1 MNSSTAL
8 QKHIVKLISII
19 HSNWT
24 LSHHFLFLM
33 LFQTCMAYFRS
44 VEHKRRVFLSNV
56 FLWSQQAS
64 SVSENVVVSIIKT
77 FKLQTETISIKR
89 WQMLF
94 CSDPG
99 PEFQKRHRMLWTGLS
114 RHKVLSETDGSF
126 IAHRCAA
133 VNVTVLQQRSM
144 WSQRQSGVCSH

>member
-1 MNSSTAL
+1 MNRSTAL

-24 LSHHFLFLM
+24 LSHHFLFLVISN
-33 LFQTCMAYFRS
+33 LHGLLSICRTQKESFS
-44 VEHKRRVFLSNV
+44 LKR

-114 RHKVLSETDGSF
+114 RHEVLSETDGSF